1 MKKLTTIALMLFTVV
16 SWAASS
22 DTLTRVAVLDF
33 EPVDDATAAM
43 GADVAD
49 NVRLMFHGTGTYRVE
64 DYRRLIAA
72 VEAAEDAG
80 YDLRNL
86 PHLVSLGKALKDDY
100 LVAGSVSFEDGVYK
114 VAAEYI
120 DVKAGEAKTRF
131 IDEDYDLREMTQA
144 LITDMSGAEKFGV
157 LFPEAALELSDDEYD
172 EMRERIRIIASNEE
186 LALFDI
192 LSPRGRSLFLDKF
205 WARRDPYPETP
216 ENEYRDEFEK
226 RIAYVDKYFS
236 APHKKG
242 YASDRGV
249 VYVRYGTPDEVEDRS
264 VGTESVR
271 DFDTTSWQSEAYVAW
286 KYYGKSVLAGG
297 NALFVFTDIA
307 GDGDYTI
314 FASTEPGYGRKI
326 NEFYEFDADRTGIDP
341 MDTGEMTDDAF
352 WDPKSGRVDY

>member
-1 MKKLTTIALMLFTVV
+1 MKELTTIALMLLTVV
-16 SWAASS
+16 GWAAS
-22 DTLTRVAVLDF
+22 DDLTRVAVLDF
-33 EPVDDATAAM
+33 EPIDDATTAM
-43 GADVAD
+43 CADVAD

-64 DYRRLIAA
+64 DYRRLEAA
-72 VEAAEDAG
+72 VAAAEDAG

-86 PHLVSLGKALKDDY
+86 PHLISLGKALKDDY
-100 LVAGSVSFEDGVYK
+100 LVAGSVSYEDDVYK
-114 VAAEYI
+114 VAVEYI
-120 DVKAGEAKTRF
+120 DVKAGEAKARF

-157 LFPEAALELSDDEYD
+157 LFPDTALELSDEDYD
-172 EMRERIRIIASNEE
+172 ELRERIRLIASAEE
-186 LALFDI
+186 LTLFDI

-226 RIAYVDKYFS
+226 RVLYVDKYFS

-242 YASDRGV
+242 YATDRGV
-249 VYVRYGTPDEVEDRS
+249 VYVRYGSPDEVEDRS
-264 VGTESVR
+264 VGTESIR

-286 KYYGKSVLAGG
+286 KYYGKSVLTGG
-297 NALFVFTDIA
+297 NALFVFTDLA

-326 NEFYEFDADRTGIDP
+326 DEFFEFDADRTGIDP